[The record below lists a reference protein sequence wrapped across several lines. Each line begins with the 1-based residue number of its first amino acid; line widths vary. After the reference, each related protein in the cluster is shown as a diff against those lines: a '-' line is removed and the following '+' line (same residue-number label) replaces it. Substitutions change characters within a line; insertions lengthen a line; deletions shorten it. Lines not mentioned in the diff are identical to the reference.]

1 MSQIVK
7 TKFGRRSFIK
17 RSALATGGFAIGF
30 SWLYSCEQTPK
41 MVLELPDEWF
51 NFNGYLKI
59 GDNGVVTIMSPNPE
73 IGQNVKTSMPMI
85 VAEELDIDWAKV
97 IVEQAPLDT
106 SLYGVPFISKIA
118 GQAEAPRSGRQIAGG
133 SNSIRSSWDALR
145 LAGATAKEMLLQAA
159 SDMWGVA
166 KDELSTN
173 NGYIIHEDSG
183 KKEHYGVFA
192 ATASEVAVPDEV
204 ELKDPSDYKIIG
216 SSKKNVDGLKIATG
230 QPLFGIDVTKE
241 GMKIAMMI
249 HPPAFGMT
257 LKSFN
262 ADNAKQMPGVVDVF
276 KIDTYQGD
284 TQNSAFDI
292 AAFRDLVVIVA
303 DTTWQAM
310 QAKKAVQCE
319 WVEADDV
326 KTKISF
332 FGRDSYFDFPKGLES
347 TATQNKKLNAA
358 ARDVVQTARRDGN
371 PERAFRNADRIIE
384 KTYSAPYLAHNTMEP
399 MNFFADVTAEKAH
412 LIGPIQTPS
421 IMEPSV
427 AARLGMNPD
436 QVHIEMTRMGGGFG
450 RRLYGHFLVEAAA
463 ISQHVSA
470 PIKLLYTR
478 EDDMSCGVFRPA
490 YQATYRAA
498 IDKKNVVTAFHVKAG
513 GIPESPLAANRFPAG
528 AYNNYLAESYT
539 VKSNVTTGA
548 FRAPR
553 SNFIAAAEQSFL
565 DELAEAIGK
574 DPVDYRLELFDRV
587 INDPV
592 GDRND
597 YDAKRYAE
605 VIRLAK
611 EKSNWGTPKEGVH
624 RGFAAYFCHN
634 SYVADVVDLKVENGQ
649 TIVENVC
656 VAVDCGIVVNKDAAI
671 NLVEGGTVDGIGT
684 ALYSGL
690 NLKQGAPQQ
699 TNFDRYRLIRHSEAP
714 KAIEVHF
721 VNNGMSPTGLGEPM
735 YPPVMGALANAMYQ
749 ATGKRLYQQPFAQN
763 LDA

>member
-1 MSQIVK
+1 MSQIIK
-7 TKFGRRSFIK
+7 TKLGRRSFIK

-85 VAEELDIDWAKV
+85 VAEELDMDWAKV

-118 GQAEAPRSGRQIAGG
+118 GQAEAPRSGMQIAGG

-145 LAGATAKEMLLQAA
+145 LAGATAKDMLLQAA
-159 SDMWGVA
+159 ADMWGVA
-166 KDELSTN
+166 KDELSTE
-173 NGYIIHEDSG
+173 NGYVIHESSG
-183 KKEHYGVFA
+183 QKEHYGVFA
-192 ATASEVAVPDEV
+192 AAASEVAVPEEV
-204 ELKDPSDYKIIG
+204 VLKDPADYKIIG

-230 QPLFGIDVTKE
+230 QPLFGIDVMKE
-241 GMKIAMMI
+241 GMKIAVMI

-262 ADNAKQMPGVVDVF
+262 ADSAKQMPGVVDVF
-276 KIDTYQGD
+276 QIDAYQGD

-319 WVEADDV
+319 WIEADDV

-347 TATQNKKLNAA
+347 TATQNEKLNAA
-358 ARDVVQTARRDGN
+358 AKADVQTARRDGN

-470 PIKLLYTR
+470 PVKLLYTR

-498 IDKKNVVTAFHVKAG
+498 IDKNNVVTAFHVRAG

-528 AYNNYLAESYT
+528 AYDNYLAESFT

-574 DPVDYRLELFDRV
+574 DPVDYRLELFDRA
-587 INDPV
+587 IKDPV

-597 YDAKRYAE
+597 YDANRYAE

-699 TNFDRYRLIRHSEAP
+699 TNFDRYRLIRHAEAP

>member
-173 NGYIIHEDSG
+173 NGYLIHEDSG

-611 EKSNWGTPKEGVH
+611 EKSKWGTPKEGVH
-624 RGFAAYFCHN
+624 RGLAAYFCHN

>member
-1 MSQIVK
+1 M
-7 TKFGRRSFIK
+7 
-17 RSALATGGFAIGF
+17 ATGGFAIGF

-85 VAEELDIDWAKV
+85 VAEELDMDWAKV

-118 GQAEAPRSGRQIAGG
+118 GQAEAPRSGMQIAGG

-159 SDMWGVA
+159 ADMWGVA
-166 KDELSTN
+166 KDELSTE
-173 NGYIIHEDSG
+173 NGYVIHQASG
-183 KKEHYGVFA
+183 QKEHYGVFA
-192 ATASEVAVPDEV
+192 AAASEVAVPEEV
-204 ELKDPSDYKIIG
+204 ELKDPSVYKIIG

-230 QPLFGIDVTKE
+230 QPLFGIDVMKE
-241 GMKIAMMI
+241 GMKIAVMI

-276 KIDTYQGD
+276 QIDAYQGD

-319 WVEADDV
+319 WIEADDV

-347 TATQNKKLNAA
+347 TATQNEKLNAA
-358 ARDVVQTARRDGN
+358 AKADVQTARRDGN

-498 IDKKNVVTAFHVKAG
+498 IDKNNVVTAFHVRAG

-528 AYNNYLAESYT
+528 AYDNYLAESYT

-574 DPVDYRLELFDRV
+574 DPVDYRLELFDRA

-597 YDAKRYAE
+597 YDANRYAE

-699 TNFDRYRLIRHSEAP
+699 TNFDRYRLIRHAEAP

>member
-85 VAEELDIDWAKV
+85 VAEELDMDWAKV

-118 GQAEAPRSGRQIAGG
+118 GQAEAPRSGMQIAGG

-145 LAGATAKEMLLQAA
+145 LAGATAKDMLLQAA
-159 SDMWGVA
+159 ADMWGVA
-166 KDELSTN
+166 KDELTTE
-173 NGYIIHEDSG
+173 NGYVIHEASG
-183 KKEHYGVFA
+183 QKEHYGVFA
-192 ATASEVAVPDEV
+192 AAASEVAVPEEV
-204 ELKDPSDYKIIG
+204 ELKDPSAYKIIG

-230 QPLFGIDVTKE
+230 QPLFGIDVMKE
-241 GMKIAMMI
+241 GMKIAVMI

-276 KIDTYQGD
+276 QIDAYQGD

-292 AAFRDLVVIVA
+292 AAFRDLVVVVA

-319 WVEADDV
+319 WVEAEAV

-347 TATQNKKLNAA
+347 TAAQNEKLNAA
-358 ARDVVQTARRDGN
+358 AKANLQTARRDGN

-498 IDKKNVVTAFHVKAG
+498 IDKNNVVTAFHVRAG

-528 AYNNYLAESYT
+528 AYDNYLAESYT

-553 SNFIAAAEQSFL
+553 SNFIAGAEQSFL

-574 DPVDYRLELFDRV
+574 DPVDYRLELFDRA

-597 YDAKRYAE
+597 YDANRYAE

-699 TNFDRYRLIRHSEAP
+699 TNFDRYRLIRHAEAP

>member
-85 VAEELDIDWAKV
+85 VAEELDMDWAKV

-118 GQAEAPRSGRQIAGG
+118 GQAEAPRTGMQIAGG

-145 LAGATAKEMLLQAA
+145 LAGATAREMLLQAA
-159 SDMWGVA
+159 AEIWGVA
-166 KDELSTN
+166 KDELSTE
-173 NGYIIHEDSG
+173 NGYVIHEASG
-183 KKEHYGVFA
+183 QKEHYGVFA
-192 ATASEVAVPDEV
+192 AAASEVAVPEEV
-204 ELKDPSDYKIIG
+204 VLKDPSAYKIIG

-230 QPLFGIDVTKE
+230 QPLFGIDVMKE
-241 GMKIAMMI
+241 GMKIAVMI

-262 ADNAKQMPGVVDVF
+262 ADNAKQMPGVIDVF
-276 KIDTYQGD
+276 QIDAYLGD

-292 AAFRDLVVIVA
+292 AAFRDLVVVVA

-332 FGRDSYFDFPKGLES
+332 FGRESYFDFPKGLES
-347 TATQNKKLNAA
+347 TDTQNEKLNAA
-358 ARDVVQTARRDGN
+358 AKSEVQTARRDGN

-498 IDKKNVVTAFHVKAG
+498 IDKNNLVTAFHVRAG

-528 AYNNYLAESYT
+528 AYDNYLAESYT

-553 SNFIAAAEQSFL
+553 SNFIAGAEQSFL

-574 DPVDYRLELFDRV
+574 DPVDYRLELFDRA
-587 INDPV
+587 IEDPV

-611 EKSNWGTPKEGVH
+611 EKSNWGIQKEGVH

-634 SYVADVVDLKVENGQ
+634 SYVADVVDLKVEKGQ

-671 NLVEGGTVDGIGT
+671 NLVEGGTIDGIGT

-699 TNFDRYRLIRHSEAP
+699 TNFDRYRLIRHAEAP

-749 ATGKRLYQQPFAQN
+749 ATGRRLYQQPFAQN
-763 LDA
+763 LDV

>member
-85 VAEELDIDWAKV
+85 VAEELDMDWAKV

-118 GQAEAPRSGRQIAGG
+118 GQAEAPRSGMQIAGG

-159 SDMWGVA
+159 ADMWGVA
-166 KDELSTN
+166 KNELSTE
-173 NGYIIHEDSG
+173 NGYVIHEASG
-183 KKEHYGVFA
+183 QKEHYGVFA
-192 ATASEVAVPDEV
+192 AAASEVAVPEEV
-204 ELKDPSDYKIIG
+204 ELKDPSAYKIIG

-230 QPLFGIDVTKE
+230 QPLFGIDVMKE
-241 GMKIAMMI
+241 GMKIAVMI

-276 KIDTYQGD
+276 QIDAYQGD

-347 TATQNKKLNAA
+347 TATQNEKLNAA
-358 ARDVVQTARRDGN
+358 AKADVQTARRDGN

-498 IDKKNVVTAFHVKAG
+498 IDKNNVVTAFHVRAG

-528 AYNNYLAESYT
+528 AYDNYLAESYT

-574 DPVDYRLELFDRV
+574 DPVDYRLELFDRA

-597 YDAKRYAE
+597 YDANRYAE

-624 RGFAAYFCHN
+624 RGF
-634 SYVADVVDLKVENGQ
+634 
-649 TIVENVC
+649 
-656 VAVDCGIVVNKDAAI
+656 
-671 NLVEGGTVDGIGT
+671 
-684 ALYSGL
+684 
-690 NLKQGAPQQ
+690 
-699 TNFDRYRLIRHSEAP
+699 
-714 KAIEVHF
+714 
-721 VNNGMSPTGLGEPM
+721 
-735 YPPVMGALANAMYQ
+735 
-749 ATGKRLYQQPFAQN
+749 
-763 LDA
+763 

>member
-1 MSQIVK
+1 MYCPA
-7 TKFGRRSFIK
+7 SFIK

-173 NGYIIHEDSG
+173 NGYLIHEDSG

-347 TATQNKKLNAA
+347 TATQNKELNAA

>member
-85 VAEELDIDWAKV
+85 VAEELDMDWAKV

-118 GQAEAPRSGRQIAGG
+118 GQAEAPRTGMQIAGG

-145 LAGATAKEMLLQAA
+145 LAGATAREMLLQAA
-159 SDMWGVA
+159 AEIWGVA
-166 KDELSTN
+166 KDELSTE
-173 NGYIIHEDSG
+173 NGYVIHEASG
-183 KKEHYGVFA
+183 QKEHYGVFA
-192 ATASEVAVPDEV
+192 AAASEVAVPEEV
-204 ELKDPSDYKIIG
+204 VLKDPSAYKIIG

-230 QPLFGIDVTKE
+230 QPLFGIDVMKE
-241 GMKIAMMI
+241 GMKIAVMI

-262 ADNAKQMPGVVDVF
+262 ADNAKQMPGVIDVF
-276 KIDTYQGD
+276 QIDAYLGD

-292 AAFRDLVVIVA
+292 AAFRDLVVVVA

-332 FGRDSYFDFPKGLES
+332 FGRESYFDFPKGLES
-347 TATQNKKLNAA
+347 TDTQNEKLNAA
-358 ARDVVQTARRDGN
+358 AKSEVQTARRDGN

-498 IDKKNVVTAFHVKAG
+498 IDKNNVVTAFHVRAG

-528 AYNNYLAESYT
+528 AYDNYLAESYT

-553 SNFIAAAEQSFL
+553 SNFIAGAEQSFL

-574 DPVDYRLELFDRV
+574 DPVDYRLELFDRA
-587 INDPV
+587 IKDPV

-611 EKSNWGTPKEGVH
+611 EKSNWGIQKEGVH

-634 SYVADVVDLKVENGQ
+634 SYVADVVDLKVEKGQ

-671 NLVEGGTVDGIGT
+671 NLVEGGTIDGIGT

-699 TNFDRYRLIRHSEAP
+699 TNFDRYRLIRHAEAP

-749 ATGKRLYQQPFAQN
+749 ATGRRLYQQPFAQN
-763 LDA
+763 LDV

>member
-276 KIDTYQGD
+276 KIDAYEGD

-498 IDKKNVVTAFHVKAG
+498 IDKNNEVTAFHVKAG

-528 AYNNYLAESYT
+528 AYDNYLAESYT

-574 DPVDYRLELFDRV
+574 DPVDYRLELFDRA
-587 INDPV
+587 IKDPV

-597 YDAKRYAE
+597 YDANRYAE

-649 TIVENVC
+649 TIIENVC
-656 VAVDCGIVVNKDAAI
+656 VAVDCGIVVNKDAAN

-699 TNFDRYRLIRHSEAP
+699 TNFDRYRLIRHTEAP

-721 VNNGMSPTGLGEPM
+721 VNNDMSPTGLGEPM
-735 YPPVMGALANAMYQ
+735 YPPVMGALANAIYQ
-749 ATGKRLYQQPFAQN
+749 ATGKRFYQQPFAQN

>member
-7 TKFGRRSFIK
+7 TKLGRRSFIK

-85 VAEELDIDWAKV
+85 VAEELDMDWAKV

-118 GQAEAPRSGRQIAGG
+118 GQAEAPRSGMQIAGG

-145 LAGATAKEMLLQAA
+145 LAGATAKDMLLQAA
-159 SDMWGVA
+159 ADMWGVA
-166 KDELSTN
+166 KDELSTE
-173 NGYIIHEDSG
+173 NGYVIHESSG
-183 KKEHYGVFA
+183 QKEHYGVFA
-192 ATASEVAVPDEV
+192 AAASEVAVPEEV
-204 ELKDPSDYKIIG
+204 VLKDPADYKIIG

-230 QPLFGIDVTKE
+230 QPLFGIDVMKE
-241 GMKIAMMI
+241 GMKIAVMI

-262 ADNAKQMPGVVDVF
+262 ADSAKQMPGVVDVF
-276 KIDTYQGD
+276 QIDAYQGD

-310 QAKKAVQCE
+310 QAKKAVKCE
-319 WVEADDV
+319 WIEADDV

-347 TATQNKKLNAA
+347 TATQNEKLNAA
-358 ARDVVQTARRDGN
+358 AKADVQTARRDGN

-470 PIKLLYTR
+470 PVKLLYTR

-498 IDKKNVVTAFHVKAG
+498 IDKNNVVTAFHVRAG

-528 AYNNYLAESYT
+528 AYDNYLAESFT

-574 DPVDYRLELFDRV
+574 DPVDYRLELFDRA
-587 INDPV
+587 IKDPV

-597 YDAKRYAE
+597 YDANRYAE

-699 TNFDRYRLIRHSEAP
+699 TNFDRYRLIRHAEAP

>member
-173 NGYIIHEDSG
+173 NGYLIHEDSG

-463 ISQHVSA
+463 ISQHVSL

-498 IDKKNVVTAFHVKAG
+498 IDKNNEVTAFHVKAG

-528 AYNNYLAESYT
+528 AYDNYLAESYT

-574 DPVDYRLELFDRV
+574 DPVDYRLELFDRA
-587 INDPV
+587 IKDPV

-597 YDAKRYAE
+597 YDANRYAE

>member
-85 VAEELDIDWAKV
+85 VAEELDMDWAKV

-106 SLYGVPFISKIA
+106 SFYGVPFISKIA
-118 GQAEAPRSGRQIAGG
+118 GQAEAPRTGMQIAGG

-145 LAGATAKEMLLQAA
+145 LAGATAREMLLKAA
-159 SDMWGVA
+159 AEIWGVS
-166 KDELSTN
+166 KDELSTE
-173 NGYIIHEDSG
+173 NGYVIHEASG
-183 KKEHYGVFA
+183 QKEHYGVFSA
-192 ATASEVAVPDEV
+192 AASKVAVPEEV
-204 ELKDPSDYKIIG
+204 ELKDPSAYKIIG
-216 SSKKNVDGLKIATG
+216 TSKKNVDGLKIATG
-230 QPLFGIDVTKE
+230 QPLFGIDVIKE
-241 GMKIAMMI
+241 GMKIAVMI

-276 KIDTYQGD
+276 QIDAYQGD

-292 AAFRDLVVIVA
+292 AAFRDLVVVVA

-319 WVEADDV
+319 WVEAADV

-347 TATQNKKLNAA
+347 TATQNEKLNAA
-358 ARDVVQTARRDGN
+358 AKADVQTARRDGN

-427 AARLGMNPD
+427 AGRLGMNPD

-463 ISQHVSA
+463 ISQYVSA

-498 IDKKNVVTAFHVKAG
+498 LNKNDVVTAFHVRAG

-528 AYNNYLAESYT
+528 AYDNYLAESYT

-553 SNFIAAAEQSFL
+553 SNFIAGAEQSFL

-574 DPVDYRLELFDRV
+574 DPVDYRLELFDRA
-587 INDPV
+587 INNPV

-597 YDAKRYAE
+597 YDASRYAE

-611 EKSNWGTPKEGVH
+611 EKSNWGSPKEGVH

-656 VAVDCGIVVNKDAAI
+656 VAVDCGIVVNKDAAV

-699 TNFDRYRLIRHSEAP
+699 TNFDRYRLIRHAEAP

-763 LDA
+763 IDS

>member
-85 VAEELDIDWAKV
+85 VAEELDMDWAKV

-118 GQAEAPRSGRQIAGG
+118 GQAEAPRTGMQIAGG

-145 LAGATAKEMLLQAA
+145 LAGATAREMLLQAA
-159 SDMWGVA
+159 AEIWGVA
-166 KDELSTN
+166 KDELSTE
-173 NGYIIHEDSG
+173 NGYVIHEASG
-183 KKEHYGVFA
+183 QKEHYGVFA
-192 ATASEVAVPDEV
+192 AAASEVAVPEEV
-204 ELKDPSDYKIIG
+204 VLKDPSAYKIIG

-230 QPLFGIDVTKE
+230 QPLFGIDVMKE
-241 GMKIAMMI
+241 GMKIAVMI

-262 ADNAKQMPGVVDVF
+262 ADNAKQMPGVIDVF
-276 KIDTYQGD
+276 QIDAYLGD

-292 AAFRDLVVIVA
+292 AAFRDLVVVVA

-319 WVEADDV
+319 WVEAEDV

-332 FGRDSYFDFPKGLES
+332 FGRESYFDFPKGLES
-347 TATQNKKLNAA
+347 TDTQNEKLNAA
-358 ARDVVQTARRDGN
+358 AKSEVQTARRDGN

-498 IDKKNVVTAFHVKAG
+498 IDKNNVVTAFHVRAG

-528 AYNNYLAESYT
+528 AYDNYLAESYT

-553 SNFIAAAEQSFL
+553 SNFIAGAEQSFL

-574 DPVDYRLELFDRV
+574 DPVDYRLELFDRA
-587 INDPV
+587 IKDPV

-611 EKSNWGTPKEGVH
+611 EKSNWGIQKEGVH

-634 SYVADVVDLKVENGQ
+634 SYVADVVDLKVEKGQ

-671 NLVEGGTVDGIGT
+671 NLVEGGTIDGIGT

-699 TNFDRYRLIRHSEAP
+699 TNFDRYRLIRHAEAP

-749 ATGKRLYQQPFAQN
+749 ATGRRLYQQPFAQN
-763 LDA
+763 LDV

>member
-1 MSQIVK
+1 M
-7 TKFGRRSFIK
+7 
-17 RSALATGGFAIGF
+17 ATGGFAIGF

-85 VAEELDIDWAKV
+85 VAEELDMDWAKV

-118 GQAEAPRSGRQIAGG
+118 GQAEAPRSGMQIAGG

-145 LAGATAKEMLLQAA
+145 LAGATAKDMLLQAA
-159 SDMWGVA
+159 ADTWGVA
-166 KDELSTN
+166 KDELSTE
-173 NGYIIHEDSG
+173 NGYVIHESSG
-183 KKEHYGVFA
+183 QKEHYGVFA
-192 ATASEVAVPDEV
+192 AAASEVAVPEEV
-204 ELKDPSDYKIIG
+204 VLKDPAYYKIIG

-230 QPLFGIDVTKE
+230 QPLFGIDVMKE
-241 GMKIAMMI
+241 GMKIAVMI

-262 ADNAKQMPGVVDVF
+262 ADSAKQMPGVVDVF
-276 KIDTYQGD
+276 QIDAYQGD

-310 QAKKAVQCE
+310 QAKKAVKCE
-319 WVEADDV
+319 WIEADDV

-347 TATQNKKLNAA
+347 TAAQNEKLNAA
-358 ARDVVQTARRDGN
+358 AKANVQTARRDGN

-470 PIKLLYTR
+470 PVKLLYTR

-498 IDKKNVVTAFHVKAG
+498 IDKNNVVTAFHVRAG

-528 AYNNYLAESYT
+528 AYDNYLAESFT

-574 DPVDYRLELFDRV
+574 DPVDYRLELFDRA
-587 INDPV
+587 IKDPV

-597 YDAKRYAE
+597 YDANRYAE

-699 TNFDRYRLIRHSEAP
+699 TNFDRYRLIRHAEAP

>member
-173 NGYIIHEDSG
+173 NGYLIHEDSG

-763 LDA
+763 LDG

>member
-85 VAEELDIDWAKV
+85 VAEELDMDWAKV

-118 GQAEAPRSGRQIAGG
+118 GQAEAPRTGMQIAGG

-145 LAGATAKEMLLQAA
+145 LAGATAREMLLQAA
-159 SDMWGVA
+159 AEIWGVA
-166 KDELSTN
+166 KDELSTE
-173 NGYIIHEDSG
+173 NGYVIHEASG
-183 KKEHYGVFA
+183 QKDHYGVFA
-192 ATASEVAVPDEV
+192 AAAAAVAVPEEV
-204 ELKDPSDYKIIG
+204 VLKDPSAYKIIG

-230 QPLFGIDVTKE
+230 QPLFGIDVMKE
-241 GMKIAMMI
+241 GMKIAVMI

-262 ADNAKQMPGVVDVF
+262 ADNAKQMPGVIDVF
-276 KIDTYQGD
+276 QIDAYLGD

-292 AAFRDLVVIVA
+292 AAFRDLVVVVA

-332 FGRDSYFDFPKGLES
+332 FGRESYFDFPKGLES
-347 TATQNKKLNAA
+347 TDTQNEKLNAA
-358 ARDVVQTARRDGN
+358 SKSEVQTARRDGN

-436 QVHIEMTRMGGGFG
+436 QVHVEMTRMGGGFG

-498 IDKKNVVTAFHVKAG
+498 IDKNNVVTAFHVRAG

-528 AYNNYLAESYT
+528 AYDNYLAESYT

-553 SNFIAAAEQSFL
+553 SNFIAGAEQSFL

-574 DPVDYRLELFDRV
+574 DPVDYRLELFDRA
-587 INDPV
+587 IKDPV

-597 YDAKRYAE
+597 YDANRYAE

-611 EKSNWGTPKEGVH
+611 EKSNWGTQKEGLH

-634 SYVADVVDLKVENGQ
+634 SYVADVVDLKVEKGQ

-699 TNFDRYRLIRHSEAP
+699 TNFDRYRLIRHAEAP
-714 KAIEVHF
+714 KAIEVYF

-763 LDA
+763 LDV

>member
-85 VAEELDIDWAKV
+85 VAEELDMDWAKV

-118 GQAEAPRSGRQIAGG
+118 GQAEAPRSGMQIAGG

-159 SDMWGVA
+159 ADMWGVA
-166 KDELSTN
+166 KDELSTE
-173 NGYIIHEDSG
+173 NGYVIHEASG
-183 KKEHYGVFA
+183 QKEHYGVFA
-192 ATASEVAVPDEV
+192 AAASEVAVPEEV
-204 ELKDPSDYKIIG
+204 ELKDPSAYKIIG

-230 QPLFGIDVTKE
+230 QPLFGIDVMKE
-241 GMKIAMMI
+241 GMKIAVMI

-276 KIDTYQGD
+276 QIDAYQGD

-347 TATQNKKLNAA
+347 TATQNEKLNAA
-358 ARDVVQTARRDGN
+358 AKADVQTARRDGN

-498 IDKKNVVTAFHVKAG
+498 IDKNNVVTAFHVRAG

-528 AYNNYLAESYT
+528 AYDNYLAESYT

-574 DPVDYRLELFDRV
+574 DPVDYRLELFDRA

-597 YDAKRYAE
+597 YDANRYAE

-699 TNFDRYRLIRHSEAP
+699 TNFDRYRLIRHAEAP

>member
-85 VAEELDIDWAKV
+85 VAEELDMDWAKV

-118 GQAEAPRSGRQIAGG
+118 GQAEAPRTGMQIAGG

-145 LAGATAKEMLLQAA
+145 LAGATAREMLLQAA
-159 SDMWGVA
+159 AEIWGVA
-166 KDELSTN
+166 KDELSTE
-173 NGYIIHEDSG
+173 NGYVIHEASG
-183 KKEHYGVFA
+183 QKEHYGVFA
-192 ATASEVAVPDEV
+192 AAASEVAVPEEV
-204 ELKDPSDYKIIG
+204 VLKDPSAYKIIG

-230 QPLFGIDVTKE
+230 QPLFGIDVMKE
-241 GMKIAMMI
+241 GMKIAVMI

-262 ADNAKQMPGVVDVF
+262 ADNAKQMPGVIDVF
-276 KIDTYQGD
+276 QIDAYLGD

-292 AAFRDLVVIVA
+292 AAFRDLVVVVA

-332 FGRDSYFDFPKGLES
+332 FGRESYFDFPKGLES
-347 TATQNKKLNAA
+347 TDTQNEKLNAA
-358 ARDVVQTARRDGN
+358 AKSEVQTARRDGN

-498 IDKKNVVTAFHVKAG
+498 IDKNNLVTAFHVRAG

-528 AYNNYLAESYT
+528 AYDNYLAESFT

-553 SNFIAAAEQSFL
+553 SNFIAGAEQSFL

-574 DPVDYRLELFDRV
+574 DPVDYRLELFDRA
-587 INDPV
+587 IKDPV

-597 YDAKRYAE
+597 YDANRYAE

-611 EKSNWGTPKEGVH
+611 EKSNWGTQKEGVH

-634 SYVADVVDLKVENGQ
+634 SYVADVVDLKVEKGQ

-699 TNFDRYRLIRHSEAP
+699 TNFDRYRLIRHAEAP

-763 LDA
+763 LDV

>member
-173 NGYIIHEDSG
+173 NGYLIHEDSG

-230 QPLFGIDVTKE
+230 KPLFGIDVTKE

-763 LDA
+763 LDG

>member
-1 MSQIVK
+1 MSQIIK
-7 TKFGRRSFIK
+7 TKLGRRSFIK

-85 VAEELDIDWAKV
+85 VAEELDMDWAKV

-118 GQAEAPRSGRQIAGG
+118 GQAEAPRSGMQIAGG

-145 LAGATAKEMLLQAA
+145 LAGATAKDMLLQAA
-159 SDMWGVA
+159 ADMWGVA
-166 KDELSTN
+166 KDELSTE
-173 NGYIIHEDSG
+173 NGYVIHESSG
-183 KKEHYGVFA
+183 QKEHYGVFA
-192 ATASEVAVPDEV
+192 AAASEVAVPEEV
-204 ELKDPSDYKIIG
+204 VLKDPADYKIIG

-230 QPLFGIDVTKE
+230 QPLFGIDVMKE
-241 GMKIAMMI
+241 GMKIAVMI

-262 ADNAKQMPGVVDVF
+262 ADSAKQMPGVVDVF
-276 KIDTYQGD
+276 QIDAYQGD

-319 WVEADDV
+319 WIEADDV

-347 TATQNKKLNAA
+347 TATQNEKLNAA
-358 ARDVVQTARRDGN
+358 AKADVQTARRDGN

-498 IDKKNVVTAFHVKAG
+498 IDKNNVVTAFHVRAG

-528 AYNNYLAESYT
+528 AYDNYLAESFT

-574 DPVDYRLELFDRV
+574 DPVDYRLELFDRA
-587 INDPV
+587 IKDPV

-597 YDAKRYAE
+597 YDANRYAE

-699 TNFDRYRLIRHSEAP
+699 TNFDRYRLIRHAEAP

>member
-85 VAEELDIDWAKV
+85 VAEELDMDWAKV

-118 GQAEAPRSGRQIAGG
+118 GQAEAPRSGMQIAGG

-145 LAGATAKEMLLQAA
+145 LAGATAKDMLLQAA
-159 SDMWGVA
+159 ADTWGVA
-166 KDELSTN
+166 KDELSTE
-173 NGYIIHEDSG
+173 NGYVIHEVSG
-183 KKEHYGVFA
+183 QKEHYGVFA
-192 ATASEVAVPDEV
+192 AAASEVAVPEEV
-204 ELKDPSDYKIIG
+204 ELKDPSAYKIIG

-230 QPLFGIDVTKE
+230 QPLFGIDVMKE
-241 GMKIAMMI
+241 GMKIAVMI

-276 KIDTYQGD
+276 QIDAYQGD

-319 WVEADDV
+319 WVEADDI

-347 TATQNKKLNAA
+347 TATQNEKLNAA
-358 ARDVVQTARRDGN
+358 AKADVRTARRDGN

-498 IDKKNVVTAFHVKAG
+498 IDKNNVVTAFHVRAG

-528 AYNNYLAESYT
+528 AYDNYLAESYT

-553 SNFIAAAEQSFL
+553 SNFIAGAEQSFL

-574 DPVDYRLELFDRV
+574 DPVDYRLELFDRA

-597 YDAKRYAE
+597 YDANRYAE

-611 EKSNWGTPKEGVH
+611 EKSNWGNPKEGVH

-699 TNFDRYRLIRHSEAP
+699 TNFDRYRLIRHAEAP

>member
-30 SWLYSCEQTPK
+30 SWLYSCEQTSK

-85 VAEELDIDWAKV
+85 VAEELDMDWAKV

-118 GQAEAPRSGRQIAGG
+118 GQAEAPRSGMQIAGG

-145 LAGATAKEMLLQAA
+145 LAGATAKDMLLQAA
-159 SDMWGVA
+159 ADTWGVA
-166 KDELSTN
+166 KDELSTE
-173 NGYIIHEDSG
+173 NGYVIHEASG
-183 KKEHYGVFA
+183 QKEHYGVFA
-192 ATASEVAVPDEV
+192 AAASEVAVPEEV
-204 ELKDPSDYKIIG
+204 ELKDLSAYKIIG

-230 QPLFGIDVTKE
+230 QPLFGIDVMKE
-241 GMKIAMMI
+241 GMKIAVMI

-276 KIDTYQGD
+276 QIDAYKGD

-347 TATQNKKLNAA
+347 TATQNEKLNAA
-358 ARDVVQTARRDGN
+358 AKADVQTARRDGN

-498 IDKKNVVTAFHVKAG
+498 IDKNNVVTAFHVRAG

-528 AYNNYLAESYT
+528 AYDNYLAESYT

-574 DPVDYRLELFDRV
+574 DPVDYRLELFDRA
-587 INDPV
+587 IKNPV

-597 YDAKRYAE
+597 YDANRYAE

-699 TNFDRYRLIRHSEAP
+699 TNFDRYRLIRHAEAP

>member
-17 RSALATGGFAIGF
+17 RRALATGGFAIGF

-173 NGYIIHEDSG
+173 NGYLIHEDSG

>member
-85 VAEELDIDWAKV
+85 VAEELDMDWAKV

-118 GQAEAPRSGRQIAGG
+118 GQAEAPRSGMQIAGG

-159 SDMWGVA
+159 ADMWGVA
-166 KDELSTN
+166 KNELSTE
-173 NGYIIHEDSG
+173 NGYVIHEASG
-183 KKEHYGVFA
+183 QKEHYGVFA
-192 ATASEVAVPDEV
+192 AAASEVAVPEEV
-204 ELKDPSDYKIIG
+204 ELKDPSAYKIIG

-230 QPLFGIDVTKE
+230 QPLFGIDVMKE
-241 GMKIAMMI
+241 GMKIAVMI

-276 KIDTYQGD
+276 QIDAYQGD

-347 TATQNKKLNAA
+347 TATQNEKLNAA
-358 ARDVVQTARRDGN
+358 AKADVQTARRDGN

-498 IDKKNVVTAFHVKAG
+498 IDKNNVVTAFHVRAG

-528 AYNNYLAESYT
+528 AYDNYLAESYT

-574 DPVDYRLELFDRV
+574 DPVDYRLELFDRA

-597 YDAKRYAE
+597 YDANRYAE

-699 TNFDRYRLIRHSEAP
+699 TNFDRYRLIRHAEAP

>member
-1 MSQIVK
+1 M
-7 TKFGRRSFIK
+7 
-17 RSALATGGFAIGF
+17 ATGGFAIGF

-85 VAEELDIDWAKV
+85 VAEELDMDWAKV

-118 GQAEAPRSGRQIAGG
+118 GQAEAPRSGMQIAGG

-159 SDMWGVA
+159 ADMWGVA
-166 KDELSTN
+166 KDELSTE
-173 NGYIIHEDSG
+173 NGYVIHQASG
-183 KKEHYGVFA
+183 QKEHYGVFA
-192 ATASEVAVPDEV
+192 AAASEVAVPEEV
-204 ELKDPSDYKIIG
+204 ELKDPSAYKIIG

-230 QPLFGIDVTKE
+230 QPLFGIDVMKE
-241 GMKIAMMI
+241 GMKIAVMI

-276 KIDTYQGD
+276 QIDAYQGD

-319 WVEADDV
+319 WIEADDV

-347 TATQNKKLNAA
+347 TATQNEKLNAA
-358 ARDVVQTARRDGN
+358 AKADVQTARRDGN

-498 IDKKNVVTAFHVKAG
+498 IDKNNVVTAFHVRAG

-528 AYNNYLAESYT
+528 AYDNYLAESYT

-574 DPVDYRLELFDRV
+574 DPVDYRLELFDRA

-597 YDAKRYAE
+597 YDANRYAE

-699 TNFDRYRLIRHSEAP
+699 TNFDRYRLIRHAEAP

>member
-85 VAEELDIDWAKV
+85 VAEELDMDWAKV

-118 GQAEAPRSGRQIAGG
+118 GQAEAPRSGMQIAGG

-159 SDMWGVA
+159 ADMWGVA
-166 KDELSTN
+166 KDELSTE
-173 NGYIIHEDSG
+173 NGYVIHQASG
-183 KKEHYGVFA
+183 QKEHYGVFA
-192 ATASEVAVPDEV
+192 AAASEVAVPEEV
-204 ELKDPSDYKIIG
+204 ELKDPSAYKIIG

-230 QPLFGIDVTKE
+230 QPLFGIDVIKE
-241 GMKIAMMI
+241 GMKIAVMI

-276 KIDTYQGD
+276 QMDAYQGD
-284 TQNSAFDI
+284 TQNSGFDI

-332 FGRDSYFDFPKGLES
+332 FGRVSYFDFPKGLES
-347 TATQNKKLNAA
+347 TATQKEKLNAA
-358 ARDVVQTARRDGN
+358 AKADVQTARRDGN

-498 IDKKNVVTAFHVKAG
+498 IDKNNVVTAFHVRAG

-528 AYNNYLAESYT
+528 AYDNYLAESYT

-574 DPVDYRLELFDRV
+574 DPVDYRLELFDRA

-597 YDAKRYAE
+597 YDANRYAE

-611 EKSNWGTPKEGVH
+611 EKSNWGNPKEGVH

-699 TNFDRYRLIRHSEAP
+699 TNFDRYRLIRHAEAP

-735 YPPVMGALANAMYQ
+735 YPPVMAALANAMYQ

>member
-173 NGYIIHEDSG
+173 NGYLIHEDSG

-204 ELKDPSDYKIIG
+204 ELKDHSDYKIIG

-319 WVEADDV
+319 WVEANDV

-347 TATQNKKLNAA
+347 TATQNKKLNVA

-763 LDA
+763 LDG

>member
-173 NGYIIHEDSG
+173 NGYLIHEDSG

-498 IDKKNVVTAFHVKAG
+498 IDKNNEVTAFHVKAG

-528 AYNNYLAESYT
+528 AYDNYLAESYT

>member
-7 TKFGRRSFIK
+7 TKLGRRSFIK

-85 VAEELDIDWAKV
+85 VAEELDMDWAKV

-118 GQAEAPRSGRQIAGG
+118 GQAEAPRSGMQIAGG

-145 LAGATAKEMLLQAA
+145 LAGATAKDMLLQAA
-159 SDMWGVA
+159 ADMWGVS
-166 KDELSTN
+166 KDELSTE
-173 NGYIIHEDSG
+173 NGYVIHESSG
-183 KKEHYGVFA
+183 QKEHYGVFA
-192 ATASEVAVPDEV
+192 AAASEVAVPEEV
-204 ELKDPSDYKIIG
+204 ALKDPADYKIIG

-230 QPLFGIDVTKE
+230 QPLFGIDVMKE
-241 GMKIAMMI
+241 GMKIAVMI

-262 ADNAKQMPGVVDVF
+262 ADSAKQMPGVVDVF
-276 KIDTYQGD
+276 QIDPYQGD

-310 QAKKAVQCE
+310 QAKKAVKCE
-319 WVEADDV
+319 WIEADDV

-347 TATQNKKLNAA
+347 TAAQNEKLNAA
-358 ARDVVQTARRDGN
+358 AKANVQTARRDGN

-470 PIKLLYTR
+470 PVKLLYTR

-498 IDKKNVVTAFHVKAG
+498 IDKNNVVTAFHVRAG

-528 AYNNYLAESYT
+528 AYDNYLAESFT

-574 DPVDYRLELFDRV
+574 DPVDYRLELFDRA
-587 INDPV
+587 IKNPV

-597 YDAKRYAE
+597 YDANRYAE

-699 TNFDRYRLIRHSEAP
+699 TNFDRYRLIRHAEAP

>member
-85 VAEELDIDWAKV
+85 VAEELDMDWAKV

-106 SLYGVPFISKIA
+106 SLYGVPFISKVA
-118 GQAEAPRSGRQIAGG
+118 GQAEAPRSGMQIAGG

-159 SDMWGVA
+159 AEMWGVA
-166 KDELSTN
+166 KDELSTE
-173 NGYIIHEDSG
+173 NGYVIHQASG
-183 KKEHYGVFA
+183 QKEHFGVFA
-192 ATASEVAVPDEV
+192 AAASEVAVPEEV
-204 ELKDPSDYKIIG
+204 ELKDPSAYKIIG
-216 SSKKNVDGLKIATG
+216 SSKKNVDGMKIATG
-230 QPLFGIDVTKE
+230 QPLFGIDVMKE

-249 HPPAFGMT
+249 HPPAFGMR
-257 LKSFN
+257 LKSFD
-262 ADNAKQMPGVVDVF
+262 AENAKQMPGVVDIF
-276 KIDTYQGD
+276 QMDAYQGE
-284 TQNSAFDI
+284 TQNSGFDI
-292 AAFRDLVVIVA
+292 TAFRDLVVVVA

-310 QAKKAVQCE
+310 QARKAVKCE

-332 FGRDSYFDFPKGLES
+332 FGRDTYFDFPKGLES
-347 TATQNKKLNAA
+347 SEDHNKKLRSPAKSE
-358 ARDVVQTARRDGN
+358 VKTARRDGN
-371 PERAFRNADRIIE
+371 PEMAFRKADRIIE

-463 ISQHVSA
+463 ISQQVSA

-498 IDKKNVVTAFHVKAG
+498 IDKNNVVTAFHVRAG
-513 GIPESPLAANRFPAG
+513 GIPDSPLAANRFPAG
-528 AYNNYLAESYT
+528 AYDNYLAESYG
-539 VKSNVTTGA
+539 VRSNVTTGA

-553 SNFIAAAEQSFL
+553 SNFIAGAEQSFL

-574 DPVDYRLELFDRV
+574 DPVDYRLELFERA

-592 GDRND
+592 GERND
-597 YDAKRYAE
+597 YDAERYAE

-699 TNFDRYRLIRHSEAP
+699 TNFDRYRMIRHTEAP

-749 ATGKRLYQQPFAQN
+749 ATGKRLYQQPYAQN

>member
-85 VAEELDIDWAKV
+85 VAEELDMDWAKV

-118 GQAEAPRSGRQIAGG
+118 GQAEAPRSGMQIAGG

-159 SDMWGVA
+159 ADMWGVA
-166 KDELSTN
+166 KDELITE
-173 NGYIIHEDSG
+173 NGYVIHEASG
-183 KKEHYGVFA
+183 QKEHYGVFA
-192 ATASEVAVPDEV
+192 AAASEVAVPEEV
-204 ELKDPSDYKIIG
+204 ELKDPSAYKIIG

-230 QPLFGIDVTKE
+230 QPLFGIDVMKE
-241 GMKIAMMI
+241 GMKIAVMI

-276 KIDTYQGD
+276 QIDAYQGD

-347 TATQNKKLNAA
+347 TATQNEKLNAA
-358 ARDVVQTARRDGN
+358 AKADVQTARRDGN

-436 QVHIEMTRMGGGFG
+436 EVHIEMTRMGGGFG

-498 IDKKNVVTAFHVKAG
+498 IDKNNVVTAFHVRAG

-528 AYNNYLAESYT
+528 AYDNYLAESYT

-574 DPVDYRLELFDRV
+574 DPVDYRLELFDRA

-597 YDAKRYAE
+597 YDANRYAE

-699 TNFDRYRLIRHSEAP
+699 TNFDRYRLIRHAEAP

>member
-85 VAEELDIDWAKV
+85 VAEELDMDWAKV

-118 GQAEAPRSGRQIAGG
+118 GQAEAPRSGMQIAGG

-159 SDMWGVA
+159 ADMWGVA
-166 KDELSTN
+166 KDELSTE
-173 NGYIIHEDSG
+173 NGYVIHEASG
-183 KKEHYGVFA
+183 QKEHYGVFA
-192 ATASEVAVPDEV
+192 AAASEVAVPEEV
-204 ELKDPSDYKIIG
+204 ELKDPSAYKIIG

-230 QPLFGIDVTKE
+230 QPLFGIDVMKE
-241 GMKIAMMI
+241 GMKIAVMI

-276 KIDTYQGD
+276 QIDAYQGD

-319 WVEADDV
+319 WVEADDI

-347 TATQNKKLNAA
+347 TATQNEKLNAA
-358 ARDVVQTARRDGN
+358 AKADVQTARRDGN

-498 IDKKNVVTAFHVKAG
+498 IDKNNVVTAFHVRAG

-528 AYNNYLAESYT
+528 AYDNYLAESYT

-553 SNFIAAAEQSFL
+553 SNFIAGAEQSFL

-574 DPVDYRLELFDRV
+574 DPVDYRLELFDRA

-597 YDAKRYAE
+597 YDANRYAE

-611 EKSNWGTPKEGVH
+611 EKSNWGIPKEGVH

-699 TNFDRYRLIRHSEAP
+699 TNFDRYRLIRHAEAP

-735 YPPVMGALANAMYQ
+735 YPPVMAALANAMYQ

>member
-85 VAEELDIDWAKV
+85 VAEELDMDWAKV

-118 GQAEAPRSGRQIAGG
+118 GQAEAPRSGMQIAGG

-145 LAGATAKEMLLQAA
+145 LAGATAKDMLLQAA
-159 SDMWGVA
+159 ADMWAVA
-166 KDELSTN
+166 KDELSTE
-173 NGYIIHEDSG
+173 NGYVIHQASG
-183 KKEHYGVFA
+183 QKEHYGVFA
-192 ATASEVAVPDEV
+192 AAASEVAVPEEV
-204 ELKDPSDYKIIG
+204 ELKDPSAYKIIG
-216 SSKKNVDGLKIATG
+216 SSKKNVDGFKIATG
-230 QPLFGIDVTKE
+230 QPLFGIDVMKE
-241 GMKIAMMI
+241 GMKIAVMI

-276 KIDTYQGD
+276 QMDAYQGD
-284 TQNSAFDI
+284 TQNSGFDI

-332 FGRDSYFDFPKGLES
+332 FGRVSYFDFPKGLES
-347 TATQNKKLNAA
+347 TVTQHEKSNAA
-358 ARDVVQTARRDGN
+358 AKADVQTARRDGN
-371 PERAFRNADRIIE
+371 PDRAFRNADRIIE

-498 IDKKNVVTAFHVKAG
+498 IDKNNVVTAFHVRAG

-528 AYNNYLAESYT
+528 AYDNYLAESYT

-574 DPVDYRLELFDRV
+574 DPVDYRLELFDRA

-597 YDAKRYAE
+597 YDANRYAE

-699 TNFDRYRLIRHSEAP
+699 TNFDRYRLIRHAEAP

>member
-85 VAEELDIDWAKV
+85 VAEELDMDWAKV

-118 GQAEAPRSGRQIAGG
+118 GQAEAPRTGMQIAGG

-145 LAGATAKEMLLQAA
+145 LAGATAREMLLQAA
-159 SDMWGVA
+159 AEIWGIA
-166 KDELSTN
+166 KDELSTE
-173 NGYIIHEDSG
+173 NGYVIHEASG
-183 KKEHYGVFA
+183 QKEHYGVFA
-192 ATASEVAVPDEV
+192 AAASEVAVPEEV
-204 ELKDPSDYKIIG
+204 VLKDPSAYKIIG

-230 QPLFGIDVTKE
+230 QPLFGIDVMKE
-241 GMKIAMMI
+241 GMKIAVMI

-276 KIDTYQGD
+276 QIDAYLGD

-292 AAFRDLVVIVA
+292 AAFRDLVVVVA

-332 FGRDSYFDFPKGLES
+332 FGRESYFDFPKGLES
-347 TATQNKKLNAA
+347 TDTQNEKLNAA
-358 ARDVVQTARRDGN
+358 AKSEVQTARRDGN

-498 IDKKNVVTAFHVKAG
+498 IDKNNVVTAFHVRAG

-528 AYNNYLAESYT
+528 AYDNYLAESYT

-553 SNFIAAAEQSFL
+553 SNFIAGAEQSFL

-574 DPVDYRLELFDRV
+574 DPVDYRLELFDRA
-587 INDPV
+587 IKDPV

-611 EKSNWGTPKEGVH
+611 EKSNWGIQKEGVH

-634 SYVADVVDLKVENGQ
+634 SYVADVVDLKVEKGQ

-699 TNFDRYRLIRHSEAP
+699 TNFDRYRLIRHAEAP

-763 LDA
+763 LDV

>member
-7 TKFGRRSFIK
+7 TKLGRRSFIK

-85 VAEELDIDWAKV
+85 VAEELDMDWAKV

-118 GQAEAPRSGRQIAGG
+118 GQAEAPRSGMQIAGG

-145 LAGATAKEMLLQAA
+145 LAGATAKDMLLQAA
-159 SDMWGVA
+159 ADMWGVS
-166 KDELSTN
+166 KDELSTE
-173 NGYIIHEDSG
+173 NGYVIHESSG
-183 KKEHYGVFA
+183 QKEHYGVFA
-192 ATASEVAVPDEV
+192 AAASEVAVPEEV
-204 ELKDPSDYKIIG
+204 ALKDPADYKIIG

-230 QPLFGIDVTKE
+230 QPLFGIDVMKE
-241 GMKIAMMI
+241 GMKIAVMI

-262 ADNAKQMPGVVDVF
+262 ADSAKQMPGVVDVF
-276 KIDTYQGD
+276 QIDPYQGD

-310 QAKKAVQCE
+310 QAKKAVKCE
-319 WVEADDV
+319 WIEADDV

-347 TATQNKKLNAA
+347 TAAQNEKLNAA
-358 ARDVVQTARRDGN
+358 AKANVQTARRDGN

-470 PIKLLYTR
+470 PVKLLYTR

-498 IDKKNVVTAFHVKAG
+498 IDKNNVVTAFHVRAG

-528 AYNNYLAESYT
+528 AYDNYLAESFT

-574 DPVDYRLELFDRV
+574 DPVDYRLELFDRA
-587 INDPV
+587 IKNPV

-597 YDAKRYAE
+597 YDANRYAE

-656 VAVDCGIVVNKDAAI
+656 VAVDCGIVVNKDSAI

-699 TNFDRYRLIRHSEAP
+699 TNFDRYRLIRHAEAP

>member
-85 VAEELDIDWAKV
+85 VAEELDMDWAKV

-118 GQAEAPRSGRQIAGG
+118 GQAEAPRSGMQIAGG

-145 LAGATAKEMLLQAA
+145 LAGATAKDMLLQAA
-159 SDMWGVA
+159 ADMWGVA
-166 KDELSTN
+166 KDELSTE
-173 NGYIIHEDSG
+173 NGYVIHEASG
-183 KKEHYGVFA
+183 QKEHYGVFA
-192 ATASEVAVPDEV
+192 AAASEVAVPEEV
-204 ELKDPSDYKIIG
+204 ELKDPSAYKIIG

-230 QPLFGIDVTKE
+230 QPLFGIDVMKE
-241 GMKIAMMI
+241 GMKIAVMI

-276 KIDTYQGD
+276 QIDAYQGD

-347 TATQNKKLNAA
+347 TATQNEKLNAA
-358 ARDVVQTARRDGN
+358 AKADVQTARRDGN

-498 IDKKNVVTAFHVKAG
+498 IDKNNVVTAFHVRAG

-528 AYNNYLAESYT
+528 AYDNYLAESYT

-574 DPVDYRLELFDRV
+574 DPVDYRLELFDRA
-587 INDPV
+587 IKDPV

-597 YDAKRYAE
+597 YDANRYAE

-699 TNFDRYRLIRHSEAP
+699 TNFDRYRLIRHAEAP

>member
-85 VAEELDIDWAKV
+85 VAEELDMDWAKV

-118 GQAEAPRSGRQIAGG
+118 GQAEAPRTGMQIAGG

-145 LAGATAKEMLLQAA
+145 LAGATAREMLLQAA
-159 SDMWGVA
+159 AEIWGVA
-166 KDELSTN
+166 KDELSTE
-173 NGYIIHEDSG
+173 NGYVIHEASG
-183 KKEHYGVFA
+183 QKEHYGVFA
-192 ATASEVAVPDEV
+192 AAASEVAVPEEV
-204 ELKDPSDYKIIG
+204 VLKDPSAYKIIG

-230 QPLFGIDVTKE
+230 QPLFGIDVMKE
-241 GMKIAMMI
+241 GMKIAVMI

-262 ADNAKQMPGVVDVF
+262 ADNAKQMPGVIDVF
-276 KIDTYQGD
+276 QIDAYLGD

-292 AAFRDLVVIVA
+292 AAFRDLVVVVA

-332 FGRDSYFDFPKGLES
+332 FGRESYFDFPKGLES
-347 TATQNKKLNAA
+347 TDTQNEKLNAA
-358 ARDVVQTARRDGN
+358 AKSEVQTARRDGN

-498 IDKKNVVTAFHVKAG
+498 IDKNNLVTAFHVRAG

-528 AYNNYLAESYT
+528 AYDNYLAESYT

-553 SNFIAAAEQSFL
+553 SNFIAGAEQSFL

-574 DPVDYRLELFDRV
+574 DPVDYRLELFDRA
-587 INDPV
+587 IKDPV

-611 EKSNWGTPKEGVH
+611 EKSNWGIQKEGVH

-634 SYVADVVDLKVENGQ
+634 SYVADVVDLKVEKGQ

-671 NLVEGGTVDGIGT
+671 NLVEGGTIDGIGT

-699 TNFDRYRLIRHSEAP
+699 TNFDRYRLIRHAEAP

-749 ATGKRLYQQPFAQN
+749 ATGRRLYQQPFAQN
-763 LDA
+763 LDV

>member
-59 GDNGVVTIMSPNPE
+59 GENGVVTIMSPNPE

-159 SDMWGVA
+159 SDMWGIA
-166 KDELSTN
+166 KDELSTD
-173 NGYIIHEDSG
+173 NGYVIHEDSE

-192 ATASEVAVPDEV
+192 AAASEVAVPEEV

-230 QPLFGIDVTKE
+230 QPLFGIDVAKE

-284 TQNSAFDI
+284 TQNTAFDI

-303 DTTWQAM
+303 DSTWQAM

-319 WVEADDV
+319 WVEAEDV

-347 TATQNKKLNAA
+347 TDTQNEKLNAA
-358 ARDVVQTARRDGN
+358 ARNAVQTVRRDGN

-528 AYNNYLAESYT
+528 AYDNYLAESYT

-574 DPVDYRLELFDRV
+574 DPVDYRLELFDRA
-587 INDPV
+587 IKDPV

-597 YDAKRYAE
+597 YDANRYAE

-690 NLKQGAPQQ
+690 NIKQGAPQQ

-714 KAIEVHF
+714 KVIEVHF
-721 VNNGMSPTGLGEPM
+721 VNNGLSPTGLGEPM

>member
-7 TKFGRRSFIK
+7 TKLGRRSFIK

-85 VAEELDIDWAKV
+85 VAEELDMDWAKV

-118 GQAEAPRSGRQIAGG
+118 GQAEAPRSGMQIAGG

-145 LAGATAKEMLLQAA
+145 LAGATAKDMLLQAA
-159 SDMWGVA
+159 ADMWGVA
-166 KDELSTN
+166 KDELSTE
-173 NGYIIHEDSG
+173 NGYVIHESSG
-183 KKEHYGVFA
+183 QKEHYGVFA
-192 ATASEVAVPDEV
+192 AAASEVAVPEEV
-204 ELKDPSDYKIIG
+204 VLKDPADYKIIG

-230 QPLFGIDVTKE
+230 QPLFGIDVMKE
-241 GMKIAMMI
+241 GMKIAVMI

-262 ADNAKQMPGVVDVF
+262 ADSAKQMPGVVDVF
-276 KIDTYQGD
+276 QIDAYQGD

-310 QAKKAVQCE
+310 QAKKAVKCE
-319 WVEADDV
+319 WIEADDV

-347 TATQNKKLNAA
+347 TAAQNEKLNAA
-358 ARDVVQTARRDGN
+358 AKANVQTARRDGN

-470 PIKLLYTR
+470 PVKLLYTR

-498 IDKKNVVTAFHVKAG
+498 IDKNNVVTAFHVRAG

-528 AYNNYLAESYT
+528 AYDNYLAESFT

-574 DPVDYRLELFDRV
+574 DPVDYRLELFDRA
-587 INDPV
+587 IKNPV

-597 YDAKRYAE
+597 YDANRYAE

-699 TNFDRYRLIRHSEAP
+699 TNFDRYRLIRHAEAP

>member
-85 VAEELDIDWAKV
+85 VAEELDMDWAKV

-118 GQAEAPRSGRQIAGG
+118 GQAEAPRTGMQIAGG

-145 LAGATAKEMLLQAA
+145 LAGATAREMLLQAA
-159 SDMWGVA
+159 AEIWGVA
-166 KDELSTN
+166 KDELSTE
-173 NGYIIHEDSG
+173 NGYVIHEASG
-183 KKEHYGVFA
+183 QKEHYGVFA
-192 ATASEVAVPDEV
+192 AAASEVAVPEEV
-204 ELKDPSDYKIIG
+204 VLKDPSAYKIIG

-230 QPLFGIDVTKE
+230 QPLFGIDVMKE
-241 GMKIAMMI
+241 GMKIAVMI

-262 ADNAKQMPGVVDVF
+262 ADNAKQMPGVIDVF
-276 KIDTYQGD
+276 QIDAYLGD

-292 AAFRDLVVIVA
+292 AAFRDLVVVVA

-332 FGRDSYFDFPKGLES
+332 FGRESYFDFPKGLES
-347 TATQNKKLNAA
+347 TDTQNEKLNAA
-358 ARDVVQTARRDGN
+358 AKSEVQTARRDGN

-498 IDKKNVVTAFHVKAG
+498 IDKNNLVTAFHVRAG

-528 AYNNYLAESYT
+528 AYDNYLAESYT

-553 SNFIAAAEQSFL
+553 SNFIAGAEQSFL

-574 DPVDYRLELFDRV
+574 DPVDYRLELFDRA
-587 INDPV
+587 IKDPV

-611 EKSNWGTPKEGVH
+611 EKSNWGTQKEGVH

-634 SYVADVVDLKVENGQ
+634 SYVADVVDLKVEKGQ

-671 NLVEGGTVDGIGT
+671 NLVEGGTIDGIGT

-699 TNFDRYRLIRHSEAP
+699 TNFDRYRLIRHAEAP

-749 ATGKRLYQQPFAQN
+749 ATGRRLYQQPFAQN
-763 LDA
+763 LDV